1 MKRSLVAVG
10 ILLSFGLSSCDNE
23 VDVVYP
29 SYGVGSIIPETKPLP
44 PATQAAMEGIYRV
57 HQGKDQFGESVVLQW
72 NGDYLSVYTGTNA
85 GYFILQGGRLDSVF
99 FFEGYWRY
107 AVSTQ
112 TGLIRLMITS
122 DGGGKYLLGD
132 STASSQI
139 VLGGTYGYDNDLPNI
154 ELVLEYVRPI
164 RPEILNQEF
173 WVLAHRGGGRN
184 SEYLGVSENSLEMIN
199 LAERFGADG
208 IEIDVK
214 VSTDG
219 VPFLYHDPDVNLRL
233 IQKSI
238 FWGPIEN
245 FSFPQLRTL
254 LRLANG
260 ERIPTLDEALEFVLE
275 KTTLSFVWLDLKS
288 DKNEIPLV
296 IPIQQKYL
304 DLARQRG
311 RDLEIVLGL
320 PTEDKVDNLAA
331 IPNHENAPSLCE
343 LELDLVRKVNSQVW
357 APRWTRGLQTADV
370 MAMHAE
376 GRRAFVWT
384 LDVDRYISTFVR
396 DGEFDGI
403 LTNYPTLVAYYHY
416 VR

>member
-1 MKRSLVAVG
+1 MRGSLAALS
-10 ILLSFGLSSCDNE
+10 LLAGFALSSCDNQ

-29 SYGVGSIIPETKPLP
+29 SFGTGSLLPETRPLSP
-44 PATQAAMEGIYRV
+44 ETRAAMEGVYAVRA
-57 HQGKDQFGESVVLQW
+57 GSDQFGQSVVLQW
-72 NGDYLSVYTGTNA
+72 NGDYLSVYTGTHA
-85 GYFILQGGRLDSVF
+85 GYLIMQGGRLDSVLH
-99 FFEGYWRY
+99 FEGYWRY

-112 TGLIRLMITS
+112 TGLVTLTIEGDT
-122 DGGGKYLLGD
+122 GGKYLLGD

-139 VLGGTYGYDNDLPNI
+139 ILEGAYGGDNDLPGTA
-154 ELVLEYVRPI
+154 LLLEYVRQI
-164 RPEILNQEF
+164 RPEILKEEF
-173 WVLAHRGGGRN
+173 WILAHRGGGRN

-214 VSTDG
+214 VSKDG
-219 VPFLYHDPDVNLRL
+219 VPFLYHDTDVNLRL
-233 IQKSI
+233 VQKSV
-238 FWGPIEN
+238 FWGPIED
-245 FSFPQLRTL
+245 FTFPQLRTL

-260 ERIPTLDEALEFVLE
+260 EKIPTLDEALKFVLE

-288 DKNEIPLV
+288 DRDEIPLV

-304 DLARQRG
+304 ELAGQRG
-311 RDLEIVLGL
+311 RSLEIVLGL
-320 PTEDKVDNLAA
+320 PSEDKVDRFAA
-331 IPNHENAPSLCE
+331 IPNHQAVPSLCE
-343 LELDLVRKVNSQVW
+343 LDVDLVRKVNSRVW
-357 APRWTRGLQTADV
+357 APRWTQGTQTAQV
-370 MAMHAE
+370 RAMQAE

-384 LDVDRYISTFVR
+384 LDVDRYISTFVT

>member
-1 MKRSLVAVG
+1 MKRSYVAIG
-10 ILLSFGLSSCDNE
+10 ILLAFGLSSCDNE

-29 SYGVGSIIPETKPLP
+29 SFGSGSILP
-44 PATQAAMEGIYRV
+44 QTTPISSATRGAMEGVYAVRA
-57 HQGKDQFGESVVLQW
+57 GGDQFGQSVVLQW
-72 NGDYLSVYTGTNA
+72 NGDYLSVYTGTHA
-85 GYFILQGGRLDSVF
+85 GYFIMQGGRLDSALY
-99 FFEGYWRY
+99 FEGYWRY

-112 TGLIRLMITS
+112 TGLLRLTIES
-122 DGGGKYLLGD
+122 DTGGKYLLGD

-139 VLGGTYGYDNDLPNI
+139 VLGGAYGNNDDLPTTA
-154 ELVLEYVRPI
+154 LALEYVRPI
-164 RPEILNQEF
+164 RTEILSQKF

-184 SEYLGVSENSLEMIN
+184 SEYLGVSENSLDMIS

-219 VPFLYHDPDVNLRL
+219 EPFLYHDKDVNLRL
-233 IQKSI
+233 IQKSV

-260 ERIPTLDEALEFVLE
+260 ERIPTLDEALEFVLD

-343 LELDLVRKVNSQVW
+343 LELDLVRKVNSRVW
-357 APRWTRGLQTADV
+357 APRWTQGLQTSDV
-370 MAMHAE
+370 RAMQAE

-384 LDVDRYISTFVR
+384 LDVDRYISTFVT

>member
-1 MKRSLVAVG
+1 MNRSLVAIG
-10 ILLSFGLSSCDNE
+10 ILLAFGLSSCDNE

-29 SYGVGSIIPETKPLP
+29 SFGSGSMLPQTNPLS
-44 PATQAAMEGIYRV
+44 PATRTAMEGVYAVRA
-57 HQGKDQFGESVVLQW
+57 GSDQFGQSVVLQW

-85 GYFILQGGRLDSVF
+85 GYFIMQGGRLDSNLY
-99 FFEGYWRY
+99 FEGYWRY

-112 TGLIRLMITS
+112 TGLLRLTIES
-122 DGGGKYLLGD
+122 DKGAKYLLGD

-139 VLGGTYGYDNDLPNI
+139 IFGGTYGNDNDFPRTALS
-154 ELVLEYVRPI
+154 LEYLRPI
-164 RPEILNQEF
+164 RPEILSQKF

-199 LAERFGADG
+199 LAERFGAHG

-219 VPFLYHDPDVNLRL
+219 VPFLYHDKDVNLRL
-233 IQKSI
+233 IQKSV

-245 FSFPQLRTL
+245 FSFPQIRSL
-254 LRLANG
+254 LRLRNG

-275 KTTLSFVWLDLKS
+275 KTTLSYVWLDLKS

-304 DLARQRG
+304 QLASQRG
-311 RDLEIVLGL
+311 RELEIVLGL
-320 PTEDKVDNLAA
+320 PTEDKVDNLAG
-331 IPNHENAPSLCE
+331 IPNHQNAPSLCE

-357 APRWTRGLQTADV
+357 APRWTQGLQTADV
-370 MAMHAE
+370 RAMQAE

-384 LDVDRYISTFVR
+384 LDVDRYISTFVTE
-396 DGEFDGI
+396 GEFDGI